1 MFRFCCII
9 TFIISIFLLLSQ
21 LMKIHSNDSYIYLY
35 EAFSIYENEKSLN
48 NKNHQILS
56 ICIGLYIWKLF
67 KLKKSLNKRVWSCN
81 RYKNT
86 RMLINVLII
95 QYRHS
100 RLLYIYIYIILLLPK
115 LLQGYTFTIIV
126 ILAQNECARKDGK
139 NYVTQFFYKM

>member
-1 MFRFCCII
+1 
-9 TFIISIFLLLSQ
+9 
-21 LMKIHSNDSYIYLY
+21 
-35 EAFSIYENEKSLN
+35 
-48 NKNHQILS
+48 
-56 ICIGLYIWKLF
+56 
-67 KLKKSLNKRVWSCN
+67 
-81 RYKNT
+81 
-86 RMLINVLII
+86 MLINVLII